1 MEYRKNNTRG
11 HGLSCPRLIAGFIG
25 VGKTSYCNIH
35 SERAI
40 DFGVLP
46 FKYPAHISEIR
57 KTVSGG
63 DRQCGRN
70 VEALKGNL
78 DWEMGL
84 AWHETYYD
92 ALLQTYREYPG
103 ETIVIPTDGA
113 ILRWLDRDGIPFTL
127 VYPCVE
133 ARLEYRKRL
142 QKRGNSTFLLEVFT
156 DEDSWADWMEQ
167 LRRPYTH
174 AERIELKE
182 GQYLSDGIG
191 ALSVSAASAEEGR
204 TIENPWDYILDRYF
218 PE

>member
-1 MEYRKNNTRG
+1 MEYRKNDTRG

-57 KTVSGG
+57 EAVSGG
-63 DRQCGRN
+63 DRQCSRN

-103 ETIVIPTDGA
+103 EIIVIPTDGA

-127 VYPCVE
+127 LYPCVE

-156 DEDSWADWMEQ
+156 DGR
-167 LRRPYTH
+167 LLGR
-174 AERIELKE
+174 L
-182 GQYLSDGIG
+182 DGT
-191 ALSVSAASAEEGR
+191 AEETIHPRRADRAEGR
-204 TIENPWDYILDRYF
+204 AVSF
-218 PE
+218 